1 MAQAL
6 NAVEHIEE
14 VSASDKAG
22 KAVAVVVEDEDEA
35 GNTSDEGYRTHSSG
49 MVPVLIIGYAIQ

>member
-14 VSASDKAG
+14 VSTGKEGAASKI
-22 KAVAVVVEDEDEA
+22 VVCDDEDEA

-49 MVPVLIIGYAIQ
+49 I